1 MPSKQKQITEQTKII
16 YSPLGITFEIQ
27 TKAIEDEGEKQGH
40 AFKPLEFS
48 DKQLP
53 SIKDFSRERPNP

>member
-1 MPSKQKQITEQTKII
+1 MPSNQKQITKQTKII
-16 YSPLGITFEIQ
+16 YSPLGKTFEIQ
-27 TKAIEDEGEKQGH
+27 TKAIEDEGKKQGH
-40 AFKPLEFS
+40 AFKPLEFF